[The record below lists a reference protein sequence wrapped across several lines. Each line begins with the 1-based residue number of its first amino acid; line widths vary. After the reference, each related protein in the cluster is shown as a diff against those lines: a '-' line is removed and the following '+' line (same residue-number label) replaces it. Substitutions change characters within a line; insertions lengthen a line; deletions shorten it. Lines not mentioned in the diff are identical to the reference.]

1 MSPNDTSDKTTNDNH
16 SIGPTYAQL
25 DSAFKVHW
33 PTNVL
38 VWLGGAK
45 PKLLKFASADS
56 RWFVPMGVSLL
67 VTACFAGVGAYV
79 AVSVVLNGTAGWY
92 EGAYVRFAAAWAI
105 AILAIDWLILRIPVN
120 QVRFRPGVLDEASAA
135 LESTGTD
142 DAISILTRDGST
154 RWSPWQLVTTS
165 LQFAPRLFIAIAT
178 SFLIAESLLFVF
190 FPKQIQARTDYITS
204 TETKA
209 AIDQGKATGQ
219 AQSGSAQQKIDD
231 LKKSIDP
238 SWWEGQQK
246 LKPNPDAP
254 ASDLA
259 AVVGL
264 QTAAEYWGSDCA
276 AAKDFMAKEYNGDEY
291 TVSGFHFD
299 AKAYNTSKTNFTFGV
314 ENPNYAAAVD
324 LVRRMCGGSDSV
336 NSVTTAWSGYTGEQ
350 VYDQGEYRAK
360 AEYDRVSADVQDR
373 DKLLEANPK
382 LVELRAQLGTSMEAT
397 QKNASDAQSNIQQ
410 IAKDFGTLS
419 AALDSFIS
427 DQTPQTIEPNPAP
440 PCLGN
445 IAQEALCRVTR
456 YFNYPSPN
464 GLTAGMLRIL
474 FLSIELMPVL
484 AKLAFSVRR
493 RRPYETLAAAYEV
506 INEGAQVKLVS
517 EHLVRIGGSI
527 ESDSHMRRALRS
539 VSTADMMDAELA
551 LASQRRYWRGWILA
565 LPTSRRRLRG
575 WLHWVN
581 EPDDPTAHMPPP
593 SQRAGS
599 EPLRQDSTDVLN
611 RQSLH

>member
-1 MSPNDTSDKTTNDNH
+1 MPFTEYEISVLPSATVLELAAECVDQLGVASFLGSPCLFIWDGRARLDGSQRVEQAQLLQHQEIEVGSTSRDWPTIAGLDPTAPIVMWHTTGPQLAHGWTVGIEPVHLVARSGWLLPVVVGSASSPN
-16 SIGPTYAQL
+16 IALGIL
-25 DSAFKVHW
+25 D
-33 PTNVL
+33 
-38 VWLGGAK
+38 
-45 PKLLKFASADS
+45 
-56 RWFVPMGVSLL
+56 
-67 VTACFAGVGAYV
+67 
-79 AVSVVLNGTAGWY
+79 
-92 EGAYVRFAAAWAI
+92 
-105 AILAIDWLILRIPVN
+105 
-120 QVRFRPGVLDEASAA
+120 RPAA

-231 LKKSIDP
+231 LKRSIDP

-382 LVELRAQLGTSMEAT
+382 LVKLRAQLGTSMEAT

-599 EPLRQDSTDVLN
+599 EPLRQAT
-611 RQSLH
+611 